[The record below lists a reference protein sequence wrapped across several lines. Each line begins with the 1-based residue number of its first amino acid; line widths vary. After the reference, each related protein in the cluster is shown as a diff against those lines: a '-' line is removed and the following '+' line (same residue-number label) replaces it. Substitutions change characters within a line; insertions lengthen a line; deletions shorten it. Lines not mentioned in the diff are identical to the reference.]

1 MKPAPPPPPAPS
13 DVQNDPRDFA
23 SSMQGQ
29 LPRKKQ
35 KVSPFD
41 RIGAKQQ
48 KSDKGKPPNG
58 YAQ

>member
-1 MKPAPPPPPAPS
+1 
-13 DVQNDPRDFA
+13 
-23 SSMQGQ
+23 MQGQ

>member
-1 MKPAPPPPPAPS
+1 MKPPQPPPSKTDVS
-13 DVQNDPRDFA
+13 DSPQDFA
-23 SSMQGQ
+23 STLQGQ

-41 RIGAKQQ
+41 RIGAKQTQ
-48 KSDKGKPPNG
+48 SPKGKPPNG